1 MAVVKLRAFEIVN
14 NSINKKHSDLGKKL
28 NIKLKDSIS
37 VSERRMRLSTDD
49 PQQEEDLICDFS
61 ENIGLDVF
69 CTMLRVALGNNVQ
82 HVNRTLFSK
91 QNFTINELNT
101 NAVDAEAIYKHHFYF
116 AVGNGFLVTNLGGTF
131 TITRLQTY
139 LNWLLNEMYEVNPLV
154 SNDILPDLSQIK
166 NITVHD
172 SVLGKSPSSREMTK
186 QKSSFNLGAIAR
198 DLIFDSISDTKGLTR
213 HELDQMISAKLVIE
227 FRKPKKDDSDEVKK
241 AFSALLKPISDLDNF
256 EFQTRNKRKL
266 VKGKDVLRIKEVIID
281 TTESQQLS
289 EQHLAQEMAT
299 FILEL
304 ANERKASPD

>member
-1 MAVVKLRAFEIVN
+1 M
-14 NSINKKHSDLGKKL
+14 
-28 NIKLKDSIS
+28 
-37 VSERRMRLSTDD
+37 
-49 PQQEEDLICDFS
+49 QQS
-61 ENIGLDVF
+61 
-69 CTMLRVALGNNVQ
+69 
-82 HVNRTLFSK
+82 H
-91 QNFTINELNT
+91 
-101 NAVDAEAIYKHHFYF
+101 
-116 AVGNGFLVTNLGGTF
+116 
-131 TITRLQTY
+131 
-139 LNWLLNEMYEVNPLV
+139 WLLNEMYEVNPLV

-166 NITVHD
+166 DITVHD
-172 SVLGKSPSSREMTK
+172 SFLGKSPSSREMTK

-266 VKGKDVLRIKEVIID
+266 VKGKDVLRIKEVSID

-289 EQHLAQEMAT
+289 EQHLAQEMAN